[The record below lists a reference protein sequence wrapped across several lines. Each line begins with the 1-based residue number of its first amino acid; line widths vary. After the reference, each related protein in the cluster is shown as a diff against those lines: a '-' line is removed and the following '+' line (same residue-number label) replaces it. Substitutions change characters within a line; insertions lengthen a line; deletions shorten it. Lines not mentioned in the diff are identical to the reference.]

1 MSIARDAELGRLVT
15 GARSRG
21 LRGELRADGAIR
33 VRGLAYDSRR
43 VAPGDLFFA
52 LPGTRTDGSAFVDAA
67 LAAGAVAV
75 VCSADQARADL
86 PCFAVPEGPDVLSAA
101 GVLASAFYGDPSES
115 FELVGV
121 TGTNGK
127 TSCTYLLESVWKRE
141 GRRPGVIG
149 TIVQRCGAFERTS
162 AMTTPSAID
171 VQAVLAEMAG
181 AGCDRVA
188 MEVSS
193 HALDQRRVA
202 GCRFRAAIFT
212 NLTRDH
218 LDYHDTEDSYFA
230 AKASLFRLYL
240 QPGRGAAV
248 LNADDLRVGQLALE
262 LPGFDVWTYS
272 CRQRRSA
279 AAPRAS
285 VVRAQCTLAGIRAML
300 DLDGTRVEVVSPLV
314 GAANLSNI
322 VAVAAAARALG
333 AAPEVIGEGLSACP
347 PVPGRMERVSV
358 ATRSGLPAGAAAPAV
373 FVDYAHTP
381 DALERSLRALLPETR
396 GRLIVVFGC
405 GGNRDRGKRPIMG
418 RIAGQLASL
427 VVLTSDNPRDEK
439 PRDIIAEIEEGI
451 GDLLPELRPAPA
463 SGSSAAELAAAAGRG
478 YLVLPDREQALQ
490 TAIAAAGPDD
500 VVMIAG
506 KGHED
511 YQEASGV
518 RRSFDDR
525 VLARHYLARCLE
537 RGGPGGGA
545 A

>member
-1 MSIARDAELGRLVT
+1 MSAERDAELGRLVA
-15 GARSRG
+15 GARLRG

-52 LPGTRTDGSAFVDAA
+52 LPGTRTDGAAFIDAA
-67 LAAGAVAV
+67 LSAGAVAV
-75 VCSADQARADL
+75 VCSEDQARAGL
-86 PCFAVPEGPDVLSAA
+86 PCFAVPGAPEVLSAA
-101 GVLASAFYGDPSES
+101 GLLASAFHGDPSES
-115 FELVGV
+115 FDLVGV

-149 TIVQRCGAFERTS
+149 TIVQRCAAFERTS

-171 VQAVLAEMAG
+171 LQAALADMAG

-218 LDYHDTEDSYFA
+218 LDYHDSEDSYFA

-240 QPGRGAAV
+240 QAGRGAAV
-248 LNADDLRVGQLALE
+248 LNADDLRVGELALE

-272 CRQRRSA
+272 CRLRRAA

-322 VAVAAAARALG
+322 VAVAATARALG
-333 AAPEVIGEGLSACP
+333 VDAEVIGEGLSACP

-358 ATRSGLPAGAAAPAV
+358 ASKPGASAGAAAPAV

-439 PRDIIAEIEEGI
+439 PRDIIAEIETGI
-451 GDLLPELRPAPA
+451 AELLPELLPGPVPV
-463 SGSSAAELAAAAGRG
+463 SSVGELAAAASRG

-500 VVMIAG
+500 VVVIAG

-511 YQEASGV
+511 YQEACGV

-525 VLARHYLARCLE
+525 VLARRFLAR
-537 RGGPGGGA
+537 RMVHGAGGDA